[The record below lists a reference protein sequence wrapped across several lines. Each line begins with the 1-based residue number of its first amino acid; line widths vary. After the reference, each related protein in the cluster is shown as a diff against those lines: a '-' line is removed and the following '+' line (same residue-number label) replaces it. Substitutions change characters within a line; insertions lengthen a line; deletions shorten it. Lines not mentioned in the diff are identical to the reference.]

1 MTSVRYASLARGK
14 QTAESIRKKTLPILL
29 LAVILCSSFA
39 SIVTRAVSAD
49 TYYIPLE
56 EFRWTRFPLKV
67 YVDMNEWSA
76 PEYDVAV
83 REALDSWVKS
93 IWNYTHTYNDTSLAM
108 INYLFYVSNVNA
120 TPNYDVYITFAANKM
135 PPDSNTV
142 GLTTYRWDAFTHE
155 PIPPITI
162 NITTY
167 SGGVN
172 SFFVEN
178 VAMHEFGHALGL
190 GHAGPANTWNGPE
203 LMYYASS
210 KNQVMYPSTLDVYG
224 LTRLYTGNF
233 GQNVQLPPY
242 IPYVMLAEGAIPPP
256 ETSLLEDYKKYI
268 PIVGVLLLLTI
279 AVAVLGQFMKEK
291 KHEET
296 VLQPPPPPSP
306 DG

>member
-1 MTSVRYASLARGK
+1 
-14 QTAESIRKKTLPILL
+14 
-29 LAVILCSSFA
+29 
-39 SIVTRAVSAD
+39 
-49 TYYIPLE
+49 
-56 EFRWTRFPLKV
+56 
-67 YVDMNEWSA
+67 MNEWSA

-120 TPNYDVYITFAANKM
+120 TPNYDVYVTFTANKM

-167 SGGVN
+167 SGGVDN
-172 SFFVEN
+172 FFVE
-178 VAMHEFGHALGL
+178 
-190 GHAGPANTWNGPE
+190 
-203 LMYYASS
+203 
-210 KNQVMYPSTLDVYG
+210 LDVYG
-224 LTRLYTGNF
+224 LTRLYAGNF

-256 ETSLLEDYKKYI
+256 QTSLLEDYKKYI
-268 PIVGVLLLLTI
+268 PIVGVLLLLII